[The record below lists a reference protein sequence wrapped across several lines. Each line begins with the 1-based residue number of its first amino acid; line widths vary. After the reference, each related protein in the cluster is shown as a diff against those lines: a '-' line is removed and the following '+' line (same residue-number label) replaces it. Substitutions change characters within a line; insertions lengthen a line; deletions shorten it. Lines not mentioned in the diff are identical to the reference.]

1 MASIGAIEG
10 MGPRNAAK
18 LRRAGIRTTKALLKR
33 ASSARGR
40 IELADETGLDEVQL
54 FEWVNLADLMRI
66 NGVGSEYSNL
76 LEAAG
81 VKTVK
86 ALKRRSARPLLQ
98 QMVTLNENKRLVRRL
113 PTLDMVQRWVTEAKA
128 MEPAVKY

>member
-18 LRRAGIRTTKALLKR
+18 LRRAGIRTTEALLKR

-40 IELADETGLDEVQL
+40 IDLGEETGLDEVQL

-98 QMVTLNENKRLVRRL
+98 QMVALNENKRLVRRL

-128 MEPAVKY
+128 MEPAVKS